1 MNMILL
7 YLETNKLTNLQ
18 LTDDKDFFINLSRNS
33 LSLYSGNNTKEQ
45 QYKRAIPE
53 REFLYG

>member
-1 MNMILL
+1 MILL